1 MVALKE
7 GQNTEHDSRP
17 NTALYTIILIRLVPI
32 SFWAN
37 NSNFLSS
44 YNIDTAIK
52 LALNVMVF

>member
-1 MVALKE
+1 MAAFKG
-7 GQNTEHDSRP
+7 GQNTEHNSRP
-17 NTALYTIILIRLVPI
+17 NTALYTIILIRLIPI

-52 LALNVMVF
+52 LALKVMVF